1 MVTKNMDRFRGI
13 ISSIITP
20 FDENGNIV
28 DDYVRKEVRVL
39 LDAGVQGIS
48 PGGSTGEGAMLTDE
62 ELVHLI
68 HIVKEENTKN
78 LPIVAGVIRN
88 STQAAVKAGLAAK
101 EAGADMLMVTPTAY
115 AVLTPDDDG
124 NYAYYKAISDAV
136 GLPIIIYNV
145 VPSNVID
152 TDLFERLLE
161 IENVVG
167 MKQSCGGIKGLYD
180 MKIRLGNKAL
190 LYSATDDMLFSCF
203 ELGADGAIA
212 AVLPIFPKECVQMWE
227 YAQAG
232 ETKKGLEIQT
242 RLFPLW
248 QIVTGNGF
256 TERVKECIRQ
266 LGRTPGYS
274 RSPLHDCSAET
285 KEAIRLELERIQAAS
300 SQS

>member
-1 MVTKNMDRFRGI
+1 MVTQNMDRFRGI

-20 FDENGNIV
+20 FDKDGNII
-28 DDYVRKEVRVL
+28 DDYVRKEVHVL

-68 HIVKEENTKN
+68 RIVREENTKN
-78 LPIVAGVIRN
+78 LPIVAGIIRN
-88 STQAAVKAGLAAK
+88 STQAAVKAGLAARD
-101 EAGADMLMVTPTAY
+101 AGADMLMVTPTAY

-136 GLPIIIYNV
+136 GLPIIVYNV

-152 TDLFERLLE
+152 TDLFARLLE
-161 IENVVG
+161 IEHVVG

-180 MKIRLGNKAL
+180 MKIRLGDRAL

-212 AVLPIFPKECVQMWE
+212 AILPIFPKECVEMWE
-227 YAQAG
+227 CSQCG
-232 ETKKGLEIQT
+232 DTKRGLEIQT
-242 RLFPLW
+242 RLFPIW

-285 KEAIRLELERIQAAS
+285 KKAICQELERIHTAS
-300 SQS
+300 LNS